1 MFRPPLYDIDRI
13 RHGSDW
19 LDSRD
24 QALMQIIF
32 EKGTT
37 YEQIARLT
45 GCSASSVSRR
55 CRRLL
60 RKLVARDLHAL
71 RGRDSDRL
79 VLRIIQAY
87 FLEGLPQRTI
97 ARKLNISCYRVR
109 TVLRTVRSAV
119 YSGSPTGPSEPSTPP
134 VRTTP
139 PVQPKG
145 NHPCRY

>member
-1 MFRPPLYDIDRI
+1 MFRPPLYDLDRI
-13 RHGSDW
+13 RHHSDW

-24 QALMQIIF
+24 QALMQMIF
-32 EKGTT
+32 ERGTT

-45 GCSASSVSRR
+45 GRNASTVSRR

-79 VLRIIQAY
+79 VLRIVQAY

-97 ARKLNISCYRVR
+97 ARKFNISDYRVR

-119 YSGSPTGPSEPSTPP
+119 YSGSQTGSSETRNPP
-134 VRTTP
+134 ACCSRP
-139 PVQPKG
+139 AQPKG
-145 NHPCRY
+145 RFPCRY